1 MSWDRPL
8 SNERLTAAVSH
19 LKNVG
24 GIYDTLAQYIEMME
38 RPWCVDPDM
47 GMSMKNAQD
56 LEDLQD
62 CKDEHDA

>member
-38 RPWCVDPDM
+38 RPWCVDADV
-47 GMSMKNAQD
+47 GESAEYMKNTR
-56 LEDLQD
+56 DLQD
-62 CKDEHDA
+62 CKDENDA